1 MRFHATDY
9 SQMQVEGV
17 EDNWIIEGLD
27 TRKTELWHNNY
38 VKTGFRERYITEG
51 FHKQNVENNRFE
63 QLLSYIETYSWQKH
77 LDNEEMRGEMT
88 TERNEQNAATGIIFE
103 PTG

>member
-1 MRFHATDY
+1 MKIRLLKRYKPDKFTFDRLKGEYGIYATDY

-27 TRKTELWHNNY
+27 TGKTELWHNNY

-51 FHKQNVENNRFE
+51 FHKQNVEN
-63 QLLSYIETYSWQKH
+63 
-77 LDNEEMRGEMT
+77 
-88 TERNEQNAATGIIFE
+88 
-103 PTG
+103 